1 MSLIDTH
8 THLESFA
15 RKGTLAAALTAARAA
30 GVSTMIT
37 IGTSPDDWALYRGLA
52 GLRGG

>member
-15 RKGTLAAALTAARAA
+15 REGTLTEALALPDVDAVTIVRKPAEGQTA
-30 GVSTMIT
+30 
-37 IGTSPDDWALYRGLA
+37 TSR
-52 GLRGG
+52 